1 MSRFL
6 RYALL
11 CSSLI
16 ALVIVASPSFAQGRA
31 GARRAPPPP
40 PVVHRAVPV
49 PTVRGQVVFI
59 GGYFY
64 DPFFGPYPWWPRAAY
79 PYWYFPA
86 YATRAEVRIQLEP
99 EAAEDAAVYVDGFYA
114 GIVDDFNG
122 VLQAL
127 PLPPGAH
134 QIVVYLEGYRTL
146 KWNAYLRPGTTLRL
160 RETLVRLADGE
171 QGEKPALAPPVPAP
185 PAGTYTPPVTPSRTQ
200 ATAHAPAPLAVG
212 FGTLVLRVKPTDAT
226 VTIDG
231 ESWVSS
237 DDGRFTIQVPVGKHQ
252 VEASAPGGK
261 RFSATADV
269 REGEITSL
277 DIMLSDT
284 RR

>member
-6 RYALL
+6 RFVLL
-11 CSSLI
+11 CGGLI
-16 ALVIVASPSFAQGRA
+16 GPLMVASPVVAQGR
-31 GARRAPPPP
+31 GATRRPPPAP

-64 DPFFGPYPWWPRAAY
+64 DPFFGPYPWWPRTAY
-79 PYWYFPA
+79 PYWYFPE

-99 EAAEDAAVYVDGFYA
+99 EAAENAAVYVDGFYA

-122 VLQAL
+122 VFQAL
-127 PLPPGAH
+127 PLPPGGHEIA
-134 QIVVYLEGYRTL
+134 IYLEGYRTL
-146 KWNAYLRPGTTLRL
+146 KWNAYLRPGTTLKI
-160 RETLVRLADGE
+160 RETLVRLAAGE
-171 QGEKPALAPPVPAP
+171 ASEPPALAPPVPAP

-200 ATAHAPAPLAVG
+200 LTTTATTLQAVG
-212 FGTLVLRVKPTDAT
+212 FGTLVVRVKPSTAT

-237 DDGRFTIQVPVGKHQ
+237 DDGRFTIQMPVGNHR
-252 VEASAPGGK
+252 VEVSAPGRE
-261 RFSATADV
+261 RFSADAAV

-277 DIMLSDT
+277 DVLLSDT